1 MNTKTVLLLLVVI
14 TLSLWTAIIYDN
26 YNTNKPFVA
35 IPFNETRS
43 IMDTIVTIEVIDT
56 DEKRALDAI
65 NRAFDEIYYVD
76 GLMDS
81 YDNQSELGILNE
93 RGILNNANP
102 DLIYVL
108 EKSKYYSEVSGGAFD
123 VTIKPIL
130 DLWKIKY
137 SPGGTFAPPLPEEIN
152 ETLQLVNYS
161 NIRIED
167 GNITLEPN
175 MSIVLGGVAKGYSVD
190 KAIESLKL
198 NGIENGF
205 VNAGGDGRFIGFKEK
220 DTPWRVGLQN
230 PNKTEDVVTIINV
243 HDMAVATSGNYERY
257 FSESAKVSHISDPRT
272 GYSSE
277 KLISSTIIANTA
289 MEADALATAVFVLGE
304 AEGIEM
310 VEKLD
315 GVECLIITAD
325 KRIIRSSGFAEY
337 EENSDTDGQNR
348 LD

>member
-1 MNTKTVLLLLVVI
+1 MNTKTVLLFLLVVI
-14 TLSLWTAIIYDN
+14 LSVGTGIIYDN
-26 YNTNKPFVA
+26 LNTNKPFAA
-35 IPFNETRS
+35 IPFKETRS
-43 IMDTIVTIEVIDT
+43 VMDTTVTIEVIDT
-56 DEKRALDAI
+56 DETHAVDAI

-81 YDNQSELGILNE
+81 YDNQSEVGILNQK
-93 RGILNNANP
+93 GMLNNANP

-108 EKSKYYSEVSGGAFD
+108 ERSKYYSEVSGGAFD
-123 VTIKPIL
+123 VTINPIL
-130 DLWKIKY
+130 DLWKSKY
-137 SPGGTFAPPLPEEIN
+137 SPGGTFAPPTPEEIN

-161 NIRIED
+161 NIIIEA

-190 KAIESLKL
+190 RAIESLKRD
-198 NGIENGF
+198 GIENGF

-220 DTPWRVGLQN
+220 DTTWKVGLQN
-230 PNKTEDVVTIINV
+230 PNKTEDVVTIVNV

-257 FSESAKVSHISDPRT
+257 FSEAAKVSHISDPRT

-277 KLISSTIIANTA
+277 KLISATIIANTA
-289 MEADALATAVFVLGE
+289 MDADALATAVFVLGE
-304 AEGIEM
+304 EEGIEM
-310 VEKLD
+310 IEKLD

-337 EENSDTDGQNR
+337 EETE
-348 LD
+348 

>member
-1 MNTKTVLLLLVVI
+1 MNTKNVLFFLIVVM
-14 TLSLWTAIIYDN
+14 LSVSTGIIYDN
-26 YNTNKPFVA
+26 HNTNKPFVA
-35 IPFNETRS
+35 MPFKETRS
-43 IMDTIVTIEVIDT
+43 VMDTTVTIEVIDT
-56 DEKRALDAI
+56 NETHAVDAI
-65 NRAFDEIYYVD
+65 NRAFEEIRYVD
-76 GLMDS
+76 RLMDS
-81 YDNQSELGILNE
+81 YDNQSELGILNQK
-93 RGILNNANP
+93 GILNNANP

-123 VTIKPIL
+123 VTINPIL
-130 DLWKIKY
+130 DLWKSKY
-137 SPGGTFAPPLPEEIN
+137 SPGGTFAPPALEEIN

-161 NIRIED
+161 NIIIQA
-167 GNITLEPN
+167 GNITLKPN

-190 KAIESLKL
+190 RAIESLKRDS
-198 NGIENGF
+198 IENGF

-220 DTPWRVGLQN
+220 DTLWRVGLQN
-230 PNKTEDVVTIINV
+230 PNKTEDAVTIMNV

-257 FSESAKVSHISDPRT
+257 FSEAAKISHISDPRT

-289 MEADALATAVFVLGE
+289 MDADALATAVFVLGE
-304 AEGIEM
+304 DEGIEM

-337 EENSDTDGQNR
+337 EEIE
-348 LD
+348 